1 MPAVVSQREASRAAM
16 IPGPVDESTIMLVR
30 CCAVNTR
37 RPTTHSPF
45 FCQTAIHRTMKMRLV
60 AIVERLKVIKMA
72 NRLASQLMGVVAM
85 MLTSVE
91 SNEAHVAYR
100 MVK

>member
-1 MPAVVSQREASRAAM
+1 
-16 IPGPVDESTIMLVR
+16 
-30 CCAVNTR
+30 
-37 RPTTHSPF
+37 
-45 FCQTAIHRTMKMRLV
+45 MKMRLV